1 MRFLCLHGRGTNSEI
16 FKRQTDALRHELG
29 DSHSY
34 DFVDGT
40 FPSALNE
47 GLLVFKPSDQQ
58 ILTRLDLRELLPPD
72 DETFAYCNPSSPQS
86 CIKAFNDLE
95 HYVQAEGP
103 YDGVMGFSLGA
114 TFAMSWM
121 FKKLREQKDEKP
133 VQLPFKV
140 GIFFSAPGLLQY
152 HDLLA
157 GQLFGSKFNP
167 ADGLLDIPTAHIW
180 GCHDRDKEKAEAA
193 SQACDEAVRSVF
205 VHDKGHE
212 IPISSDNVISM
223 AKVINRAITRAQS

>member
-1 MRFLCLHGRGTNSEI
+1 MAGAPIRRSSNGKLVPLSTKSVIKKIEL
-16 FKRQTDALRHELG
+16 TSVEAALRHELG

-47 GLLVFKPSDQQ
+47 D
-58 ILTRLDLRELLPPD
+58 
-72 DETFAYCNPSSPQS
+72 
-86 CIKAFNDLE
+86 AFDDLE
-95 HYVQAEGP
+95 RYVAAEGP

-114 TFAMSWM
+114 TFVMSWM
-121 FKKLREQKDEKP
+121 FKKLREQNDDKP

-152 HDLLA
+152 HDLLVE
-157 GQLFGSKFNP
+157 QLFGSKFNP
-167 ADGLLDIPTAHIW
+167 ADGFLDIPTAHIW

-193 SQACDEAVRSVF
+193 SQACNELVRSVF

-212 IPISSDNVISM
+212 IPISSDNVILM
-223 AKVINRAITRAQS
+223 AKAINRAITRAQT

>member
-1 MRFLCLHGRGTNSEI
+1 MHFLCLHGRGTNSEI
-16 FKRQTDALRHELG
+16 FKRQTAALRHELG

-47 GLLVFKPSDQQ
+47 
-58 ILTRLDLRELLPPD
+58 DLRELLPPD
-72 DETFAYCNPSSPQS
+72 DETFAYCNPLSPQS
-86 CIKAFNDLE
+86 CAKAFDDLE
-95 HYVQAEGP
+95 RYVQAEGP

-114 TFAMSWM
+114 TFVMSWM
-121 FKKLREQKDEKP
+121 FKKLREQKDNKP

-152 HDLLA
+152 HDLLTEE
-157 GQLFGSKFNP
+157 LFGSKFNP

-193 SQACDEAVRSVF
+193 SQACNELVRSVF

-212 IPISSDNVISM
+212 IPISSDNVILM
-223 AKVINRAITRAQS
+223 VKAINRAITRAQT

>member
-1 MRFLCLHGRGTNSEI
+1 MHFLCLHGRGTNSEI
-16 FKRQTDALRHELG
+16 FKRQTAALRHELG
-29 DSHSY
+29 NSHSY
-34 DFVDGT
+34 EFVDGT

-47 GLLVFKPSDQQ
+47 
-58 ILTRLDLRELLPPD
+58 DLRDLLPPD
-72 DETFAYCNPSSPQS
+72 DETFAYCNPMLPQS
-86 CIKAFNDLE
+86 CAKAFDDLE
-95 HYVQAEGP
+95 RYVATEGP

-114 TFAMSWM
+114 TFVMSWM
-121 FKKLREQKDEKP
+121 FKKLREQKDNKA

-157 GQLFGSKFNP
+157 EELFGSKFNP

-193 SQACDEAVRSVF
+193 SKACNELVRSAF
-205 VHDKGHE
+205 VHGKGHE
-212 IPISSDNVISM
+212 IPISSDNVILM
-223 AKVINRAITRAQS
+223 AKAINRAITRAQT

>member
-1 MRFLCLHGRGTNSEI
+1 MHFLCLHGRGTNSEI
-16 FKRQTDALRHELG
+16 FKRQTAALRHELG

-47 GLLVFKPSDQQ
+47 
-58 ILTRLDLRELLPPD
+58 DLRELLPPD
-72 DETFAYCNPSSPQS
+72 DETFAYCNPLSPQS
-86 CIKAFNDLE
+86 CAKAFNDLE
-95 HYVQAEGP
+95 RYVQTEGP

-114 TFAMSWM
+114 TFVMSWM
-121 FKKLREQKDEKP
+121 FKKLREQKDNKP
-133 VQLPFKV
+133 VQLPFRV

-157 GQLFGSKFNP
+157 EELFGSKFNP
-167 ADGLLDIPTAHIW
+167 ADGLLDLPTAHIW

-193 SQACDEAVRSVF
+193 SQACNELVRSVF

-212 IPISSDNVISM
+212 IPISSDNVILM
-223 AKVINRAITRAQS
+223 VKVINRAITRAQT

>member
-1 MRFLCLHGRGTNSEI
+1 MHFLCLHGRGTNSEI
-16 FKRQTDALRHELG
+16 FKRQTAALRHELG
-29 DSHSY
+29 DSHTY

-47 GLLVFKPSDQQ
+47 
-58 ILTRLDLRELLPPD
+58 DLRELLPPD
-72 DETFAYCNPSSPQS
+72 DETFAYCNPLSPQS
-86 CIKAFNDLE
+86 CAKAFDDLE
-95 HYVQAEGP
+95 RYVQTEGP

-114 TFAMSWM
+114 TFVMSWM
-121 FKKLREQKDEKP
+121 FKKLREQKDNKP

-157 GQLFGSKFNP
+157 KQLFASKFDP
-167 ADGLLDIPTAHIW
+167 ADGLLDLPTAHIW

-193 SQACDEAVRSVF
+193 SQAFNEGVRSVF

-212 IPISSDNVISM
+212 IPISSDSVIMM
-223 AKVINRAITRAQS
+223 AKVINRAITRAQA

>member
-1 MRFLCLHGRGTNSEI
+1 MHFLCLHGRGTNSEI
-16 FKRQTDALRHELG
+16 FKRQTAALRHELG
-29 DSHSY
+29 DGHSY

-47 GLLVFKPSDQQ
+47 
-58 ILTRLDLRELLPPD
+58 DLRELLPPD
-72 DETFAYCNPSSPQS
+72 DETFAYCNPLSPQS
-86 CIKAFNDLE
+86 CAKAFDDLE
-95 HYVQAEGP
+95 GYVQAEGP

-114 TFAMSWM
+114 TFVMSWM
-121 FKKLREQKDEKP
+121 FKKLREQKDKKP

-157 GQLFGSKFNP
+157 EELFGSKFNP
-167 ADGLLDIPTAHIW
+167 ADGLLDLPTAHIW

-193 SQACDEAVRSVF
+193 SQACNELVRSVF

-223 AKVINRAITRAQS
+223 VKAINRAITRAQT